1 MIERDIERAEDFPE
15 AMEQG
20 RQLALELNYEESSK
34 AYERALKAAHKINAP
49 DRAVHEVAA
58 RLAYAETCLVIG
70 RWDRAQREL
79 QRVLD
84 GNEGITELDRL
95 RAHLLLGDIMTNR
108 GEPDQARDHYRSAL
122 ALAESQ
128 GDSRWVATAQCELGA
143 IAGQTGELDQARQ
156 LLESAQEKLPGLGEA
171 PEVCELRASILSQM
185 GLYYFRLA
193 RGRQAE
199 DTFEQARDAVNKMGR
214 RSLEEANIIRY
225 LGVMAGLRGDHRRAL
240 NCHLEA
246 LKVFEQAGS
255 RYGQAKVYDSI
266 GRTFLAVNR
275 MEEAIFSFK
284 KSEAICRRLGANS
297 ELATL
302 YGKLGQVFM
311 LREDYESAVKYF
323 RRDLD
328 ISSRFRNYY
337 ALGYSYRNLG
347 RCLIQLTEYEE
358 ATLNLSESIGL
369 FQYVEDWINLGRVY
383 MDLCLAHVK
392 AGKAA
397 DARDAC
403 LRARAI
409 FEEHAMN
416 KELAFLN
423 TLSGCIARLEK
434 DYPEAEARFK
444 TCISELSGGA
454 GAWLA
459 ETWYELGVLYRV
471 MDRND
476 DAVDAFKNALRIA
489 RQGSLIRQTSRYL
502 QDLEQLNEV
511 ELFKTWME
519 DFPASPPAPI
529 PDIPEKLRERTE
541 N

>member
-1 MIERDIERAEDFPE
+1 MTERDAERAEDFPE

-34 AYERALKAAHKINAP
+34 AYERALKAAHKLSGA
-49 DRAVHEVAA
+49 DQVAA

-84 GNEGITELDRL
+84 GGEGITELDRL
-95 RAHLLLGDIMTNR
+95 RAHLLLGDVMTNR
-108 GEPDQARDHYRSAL
+108 GEPDQAREHYRAAL
-122 ALAESQ
+122 VLAEAL
-128 GDSRWVATAQCELGA
+128 GENLWVATAQCELGA

-156 LLESAQEKLPGLGEA
+156 LLESAQEKLPDLEGVE
-171 PEVCELRASILSQM
+171 ELRASILSQL

-199 DTFEQARDAVNKMGR
+199 DTFEQAREAVRGLGR
-214 RSLEEANIIRY
+214 PSLEEANIIRY

-240 NCHLEA
+240 SCHLEA

-347 RCLIQLTEYEE
+347 RCLIQLAEYDE

-392 AGKAA
+392 AGKPA

-403 LRARAI
+403 GRARAI

-423 TLSGCIARLEK
+423 TMSGCIARLEK
-434 DYPEAEARFK
+434 DFDEAEKRFK
-444 TCISELSGGA
+444 TCIAELSGGA

-476 DAVDAFKNALRIA
+476 DAVEAFKNALRIA
-489 RQGSLIRQTSRYL
+489 RQGGLVRQTSRYL

-529 PDIPEKLRERTE
+529 PDLPEKLKEMTS
-541 N
+541 